1 MENNAK
7 FDKLSDE
14 DEPFDTQIYQQ
25 AIGCLTYLSTATRP
39 DISVAVSAL
48 SRYMSCPSK
57 AHWTRVKRIIRYLKG
72 TIDFGLK
79 FSCVSDE
86 NPQVIGYS
94 DADWAGDLDTRRST
108 SGYVFQI
115 GQSTVSWCSKREA
128 TVAKSTTE
136 AEYVAL
142 SQATQEAVW
151 LRHLLADLGYSMN
164 SPTTVFEDNQGAT
177 ELSKSAKFH
186 NRT

>member
-1 MENNAK
+1 M
-7 FDKLSDE
+7 
-14 DEPFDTQIYQQ
+14 
-25 AIGCLTYLSTATRP
+25 
-39 DISVAVSAL
+39 
-48 SRYMSCPSK
+48 
-57 AHWTRVKRIIRYLKG
+57 KG
-72 TIDFGLK
+72 TIDFSLK

-108 SGYVFQI
+108 AGYDFQI
-115 GQSTVSWCSKREA
+115 GQSTVSWCSKRQA

-164 SPTTVFEDNQGAT
+164 SPTTVFDDIQGAT
-177 ELSKSAKFH
+177 ELSKNAKFH
-186 NRT
+186 NRTKHIDVAYHFVRERIHSKDIIVTYCPPEEMRTDIMTKGLPRASFEKFRASLNIHKIV